1 MTLQETPDAG
11 TTIGRARWR
20 GGLGNGLLV
29 GIAAVVLGIGA
40 RLPSVMAADLRL
52 DQGVAAGRSG
62 ILTSVAVLLTT
73 AAQPAVGLAA
83 AVLVPLVLLLLR
95 RRVLAVWIFGLF
107 GVALAG
113 AAVIKV
119 MIAEPRPPAVLAAVS
134 ADTGNSFPS
143 GHVTV
148 AAAMCVTVW
157 MLTRHRDLA
166 WRILLGGVA
175 AAFAVGVGWSRVYL
189 GVHYLPD
196 VVGSYLVVAS
206 AALLVNA
213 FFGVPAV
220 RALLDRLTP
229 AACAPLVRVRPGGRS
244 RSRGRAQVGAG
255 EGDEHPE
262 GDQVQDQG

>member
-1 MTLQETPDAG
+1 MLLQEASSAG
-11 TTIGRARWR
+11 STCGGRKWR
-20 GGLGNGLLV
+20 GDLANGLIV
-29 GIAAVVLGIGA
+29 GMAAVVLGIGA

-52 DQGVAAGRSG
+52 DQGVAADRSG

-95 RRVLAVWIFGLF
+95 RRVLAVRIFGLF

-113 AAVIKV
+113 AAVVKV
-119 MIAEPRPPAVLAAVS
+119 VIAEPRPPAALAAVA
-134 ADTGNSFPS
+134 ADTGHSFPS

-157 MLTRHRDLA
+157 MLTRQSDLA
-166 WRILLGGVA
+166 WRIPLGGVA
-175 AAFAVGVGWSRVYL
+175 AAFALCVGWSRVYL

-213 FFGVPAV
+213 FFGIPAM
-220 RALLDRLTP
+220 RALLARLTL
-229 AACAPLVRVRPGGRS
+229 AR
-244 RSRGRAQVGAG
+244 
-255 EGDEHPE
+255 
-262 GDQVQDQG
+262 